1 MINVVI
7 KRLIRPRPE
16 RFQRFFLVSLY
27 PTFFLLLS
35 LVYVINPMFVL
46 LPVQETIFPAKMVV
60 SADCRISLSAPSCI
74 RSSSTGLTRHI
85 KLGSFCNGELM
96 GKKLNLSQLPNIR
109 LRSSTNF
116 SQKRILMS
124 LNSVA
129 GESKVQ
135 ELETEKRDPRTVA
148 SIILGG
154 GAGTRLFPL
163 TKRRAKPAV
172 PIGGAYRLID
182 VPMSNCIN
190 SGINKVYILTQYNS
204 ASLNR
209 HLARAYNSNGLGFGD
224 GYVEV
229 LAATQT
235 PGESGKR
242 WFQGT
247 ADAVR
252 QFHWLFEDAR
262 SKDIE
267 DVLILSGD
275 HLYRMDYMDFIQ
287 DHRQSGA
294 DISISCIPIDDRR
307 ASDFGLMKIDDK
319 GRVISFS
326 EKPKGDDLKAMA
338 VDTTILGLSKE
349 EAEKKP
355 YIASMGV
362 YVFKKEILLNLL
374 RWRFPTAN
382 DFGSEIIP
390 FSAKE
395 FYVNA
400 YLFNDYWEDIGTI
413 RSFFEA
419 NLALTEHPG
428 AFSFYDAAKPI
439 YTSRRNLPP
448 SKIDNSKL
456 IDSIISHGSFLTN
469 CLIEHSIVGIRSRVG
484 SNVQLKDT
492 VMLGADYYE
501 TEAEVAALLAE
512 GNVPIGIGENTKIQ
526 ECIIDKNARVGK
538 NVIIANSE
546 GIQEA
551 DRSSDGFYIRSGITV
566 ILKNSVIK
574 DGVVI

>member
-1 MINVVI
+1 M
-7 KRLIRPRPE
+7 
-16 RFQRFFLVSLY
+16 
-27 PTFFLLLS
+27 
-35 LVYVINPMFVL
+35 
-46 LPVQETIFPAKMVV
+46 AAV
-60 SADCRISLSAPSCI
+60 SADCRFSLTASHGSNGLAMPVR
-74 RSSSTGLTRHI
+74 RSSSSSRVVKFG
-85 KLGSFCNGELM
+85 NGEFM
-96 GKKLNLSQLPNIR
+96 GSKLKTTPSLVSSHR
-109 LRSSTNF
+109 RSCCNKVAK
-116 SQKRILMS
+116 QPAIM
-124 LNSVA
+124 SVA
-129 GESKVQ
+129 ADLFGSKLRDV
-135 ELETEKRDPRTVA
+135 EMERRDPRTVVA
-148 SIILGG
+148 VILGG

-209 HLARAYNSNGLGFGD
+209 HLARAYNFGSGTNFGD
-224 GYVEV
+224 GYVEA

-235 PGESGKR
+235 PGETGNK

-262 SKDIE
+262 SKEIE

-275 HLYRMDYMDFIQ
+275 HLYRMDYMDFVQ
-287 DHRQSGA
+287 NHRQSGA
-294 DISISCIPIDDRR
+294 DITISSLPIDDKR
-307 ASDFGLMKIDDK
+307 ASDFGLMKIDNK
-319 GRVISFS
+319 GRVLSFS
-326 EKPKGDDLKAMA
+326 EKPRGKELKAMA
-338 VDTTILGLSKE
+338 VDTTVLGLSKD
-349 EAEKKP
+349 EAVKKP

-362 YVFKKEILLNLL
+362 YLFKKEILLNLL

-390 FSAKE
+390 ASASEYHVK
-395 FYVNA
+395 A
-400 YLFNDYWEDIGTI
+400 YLFNDYWEDIGTV

-419 NLALTEHPG
+419 NLALTEHPPR
-428 AFSFYDAAKPI
+428 FSFYDAAKPI

-448 SKIDNSKL
+448 SNIHKSKIV
-456 IDSIISHGSFLTN
+456 DSIISHGSFLTD
-469 CLIEHSIVGIRSRVG
+469 CYIEHSVVGIRSKIN

-492 VMLGADYYE
+492 VMLGADFYE
-501 TEAEVAALLAE
+501 TEDEVASLVAE
-512 GNVPIGIGENTKIQ
+512 GRVPIGIGENTKIR
-526 ECIIDKNARVGK
+526 ECIIDKNARIGK

-551 DRSSDGFYIRSGITV
+551 DRTSEGFYIRSGVTV
-566 ILKNSVIK
+566 IFKNAVIE
-574 DGVVI
+574 DGLVI

>member
-1 MINVVI
+1 MAV
-7 KRLIRPRPE
+7 
-16 RFQRFFLVSLY
+16 
-27 PTFFLLLS
+27 T
-35 LVYVINPMFVL
+35 
-46 LPVQETIFPAKMVV
+46 
-60 SADCRISLSAPSCI
+60 ADGRVALSATGQLHRPTRFHA
-74 RSSSTGLTRHI
+74 RSGRVVKFI
-85 KLGSFCNGELM
+85 NGEFM
-96 GKKLNLSQLPNIR
+96 GQKLEFAPIQLRKNSNAIR
-109 LRSSTNF
+109 GHVRN
-116 SQKRILMS
+116 S
-124 LNSVA
+124 LTADLA
-129 GESKVQ
+129 GESKLRD
-135 ELETEKRDPRTVA
+135 LEMEKRDARTVVA
-148 SIILGG
+148 IILGG

-190 SGINKVYILTQYNS
+190 SGINKVYILTQFNS

-209 HLARAYNSNGLGFGD
+209 HLARAYNFGSGVTFGD

-235 PGESGKR
+235 PGEAGKS

-252 QFHWLFEDAR
+252 QFHWLFEDPR

-275 HLYRMDYMDFIQ
+275 HLYRMDYMDFVQ
-287 DHRQSGA
+287 SHRQSGA
-294 DISISCIPIDDRR
+294 DITLASLPIDGSR
-307 ASDFGLMKIDDK
+307 ASDFGLMKIDNK
-319 GRVISFS
+319 GRVLSFS
-326 EKPKGDDLKAMA
+326 EKPRGNELKAMA
-338 VDTTILGLSKE
+338 VDTTVLGLSRE

-390 FSAKE
+390 ASAKE
-395 FYVNA
+395 YYIKA

-419 NLALTEHPG
+419 NLALTEHPPR
-428 AFSFYDAAKPI
+428 FSFYDATKPI

-448 SKIDNSKL
+448 SKIDTSK
-456 IDSIISHGSFLTN
+456 IVDSIVSHGSFLTN
-469 CLIEHSIVGIRSRVG
+469 CFIEHSVIGIRSRIN
-484 SNVQLKDT
+484 SNVHLKDT

-501 TEAEVAALLAE
+501 TDSEISYALSK
-512 GNVPIGIGENTKIQ
+512 GKVPIGIGENTKIK
-526 ECIIDKNARVGK
+526 ECIIDKNARIGN
-538 NVIIANSE
+538 NVIIENSE
-546 GIQEA
+546 GVQEA
-551 DRSSDGFYIRSGITV
+551 DRTSEGFYIRSGVTI
-566 ILKNSVIK
+566 ILKNSTIK
-574 DGVVI
+574 DGTVI

>member
-1 MINVVI
+1 MA
-7 KRLIRPRPE
+7 
-16 RFQRFFLVSLY
+16 
-27 PTFFLLLS
+27 
-35 LVYVINPMFVL
+35 
-46 LPVQETIFPAKMVV
+46 LP
-60 SADCRISLSAPSCI
+60 ADCRFSLSAAGGA
-74 RSSSTGLTRHI
+74 TGLA
-85 KLGSFCNGELM
+85 GSRNWRIVKFCNGELM
-96 GKKLNLSQLPNIR
+96 GKRLNMRKLQNGG
-109 LRSSTNF
+109 SSKIVKQ
-116 SQKRILMS
+116 SVCMS
-124 LNSVA
+124 LTADVA
-129 GESKVQ
+129 GKTKLGDLNMER
-135 ELETEKRDPRTVA
+135 TDPRTVVA
-148 SIILGG
+148 IILGG

-190 SGINKVYILTQYNS
+190 SGINRIYILTQYNS

-209 HLARAYNSNGLGFGD
+209 HLARAYNFGNGINFGD
-224 GYVEV
+224 GFVEV

-235 PGESGKR
+235 PGEAGKM

-262 SKDIE
+262 SRDIE

-275 HLYRMDYMDFIQ
+275 HLYRMDYMDFVQ

-294 DISISCIPIDDRR
+294 DISISCLPMDDSR
-307 ASDFGLMKIDDK
+307 ASDFGLMKIDNK
-319 GRVISFS
+319 GRVLSFS
-326 EKPKGDDLKAMA
+326 EKPKGAGLKAMA
-338 VDTTILGLSKE
+338 VDTTILGLSKS

-362 YVFKKEILLNLL
+362 YIFKKEILLNLL

-390 FSAKE
+390 ASASEVYLK
-395 FYVNA
+395 A

-419 NLALTEHPG
+419 NLALTEHTQAISHFFCDFQPPI
-428 AFSFYDAAKPI
+428 FSFYDATKPM

-448 SKIDNSKL
+448 TKIDNSK
-456 IDSIISHGSFLTN
+456 IVDSIISHGSFLSS
-469 CLIEHSIVGIRSRVG
+469 CFIEHSVVGIRSRINP
-484 SNVQLKDT
+484 NVHLKDT
-492 VMLGADYYE
+492 VMLGADFYE
-501 TEAEVAALLAE
+501 TDSEVASLLAE
-512 GNVPIGIGENTKIQ
+512 EGVPIGIGENTRIKD
-526 ECIIDKNARVGK
+526 CIIDKNARIGK
-538 NVIIANSE
+538 NVVIANSE

-551 DRSSDGFYIRSGITV
+551 DRSSEGFYIRSGVTI

-574 DGVVI
+574 DGLVI

>member
-1 MINVVI
+1 MAV
-7 KRLIRPRPE
+7 
-16 RFQRFFLVSLY
+16 
-27 PTFFLLLS
+27 
-35 LVYVINPMFVL
+35 
-46 LPVQETIFPAKMVV
+46 A
-60 SADCRISLSAPSCI
+60 ADGCIALSAAGVQ
-74 RSSSTGLTRHI
+74 RSMARFSGVR
-85 KLGSFCNGELM
+85 FCNGQLM
-96 GKKLNLSQLPNIR
+96 GTKLMFTD
-109 LRSSTNF
+109 SSL
-116 SQKRILMS
+116 QKRTNDNAVRTRVRMS
-124 LNSVA
+124 LTAEVA
-129 GESKVQ
+129 GESKLRD
-135 ELETEKRDPRTVA
+135 LEMEKRDPRTVVA
-148 SIILGG
+148 IILGG

-172 PIGGAYRLID
+172 PIGGSYRLID

-190 SGINKVYILTQYNS
+190 SGINKVYILTQFNS

-209 HLARAYNSNGLGFGD
+209 HLARAYNFGSGVTFGD

-235 PGESGKR
+235 PGEAGKS

-252 QFHWLFEDAR
+252 QFHWLFEDPR

-275 HLYRMDYMDFIQ
+275 HLYRMDYMDFVQ
-287 DHRQSGA
+287 SHRQSGA
-294 DISISCIPIDDRR
+294 DITISSLPIDVSR
-307 ASDFGLMKIDDK
+307 ASDFGLMKIDNE

-326 EKPKGDDLKAMA
+326 EKPKGNELKAMA
-338 VDTTILGLSKE
+338 VDTTILGLSQE
-349 EAEKKP
+349 EAKKKP

-390 FSAKE
+390 ASAKE
-395 FYVNA
+395 FIVKA

-419 NLALTEHPG
+419 NLALTKHPPR
-428 AFSFYDAAKPI
+428 FSFYDAAKPI

-448 SKIDNSKL
+448 SKIDNSK
-456 IDSIISHGSFLTN
+456 IVDSILSHGSFLTN
-469 CLIEHSIVGIRSRVG
+469 CFIEHSVVGIRSRIN
-484 SNVQLKDT
+484 SNAHLKDT
-492 VMLGADYYE
+492 VMLGADSYE
-501 TEAEVAALLAE
+501 TDSEVAYIL
-512 GNVPIGIGENTKIQ
+512 GKGKVPMGIGENTKIK
-526 ECIIDKNARVGK
+526 ECIIDKNARIGK

-551 DRSSDGFYIRSGITV
+551 DRTSEGFHIRSGVTV
-566 ILKNSVIK
+566 IMKNSIIK
-574 DGVVI
+574 DGTVI

>member
-1 MINVVI
+1 MSVAADG
-7 KRLIRPRPE
+7 
-16 RFQRFFLVSLY
+16 RF
-27 PTFFLLLS
+27 TLLRN
-35 LVYVINPMFVL
+35 NPATL
-46 LPVQETIFPAKMVV
+46 
-60 SADCRISLSAPSCI
+60 
-74 RSSSTGLTRHI
+74 TGRNL
-85 KLGSFCNGELM
+85 KAVNFCNGELM
-96 GKKLNLSQLPNIR
+96 GKKLKFTKFQLRSNVVKPNIC
-109 LRSSTNF
+109 
-116 SQKRILMS
+116 MS
-124 LNSVA
+124 LTADVA
-129 GESKVQ
+129 GEAKLKD
-135 ELETEKRDPRTVA
+135 LEPKKEDARTVVA
-148 SIILGG
+148 IILGG

-190 SGINKVYILTQYNS
+190 SGINKVYILTQFNS

-209 HLARAYNSNGLGFGD
+209 HIARAYNFGNGVTFGD

-235 PGESGKR
+235 PGELGKR

-252 QFHWLFEDAR
+252 QFHWLFKDAR
-262 SKDIE
+262 SKDIQ

-275 HLYRMDYMDFIQ
+275 HLYRMDYLDFVQ
-287 DHRQSGA
+287 SHRQSGA
-294 DISISCIPIDDRR
+294 DITISSLPIDDRR
-307 ASDFGLMKIDDK
+307 ASDFGLMKIDDS
-319 GRVISFS
+319 GRVLSFS

-338 VDTTILGLSKE
+338 VDTSVLGLSPE
-349 EAEKKP
+349 EAKQKP

-362 YVFKKEILLNLL
+362 YVFKKDILLNLL

-390 FSAKE
+390 ASAKE
-395 FYVNA
+395 FNIKA

-419 NLALTEHPG
+419 NLALTEHPPR
-428 AFSFYDAAKPI
+428 FSFYDATKPI

-448 SKIDNSKL
+448 SAIDNSK
-456 IDSIISHGSFLTN
+456 IVDSIVSHGSFLTN
-469 CLIEHSIVGIRSRVG
+469 CFVEHSVVGIRSRIG
-484 SNVQLKDT
+484 TNVRLKDT

-501 TEAEVAALLAE
+501 TDAEIASQLAE
-512 GNVPIGIGENTKIQ
+512 GRVPLGIGENTSIK
-526 ECIIDKNARVGK
+526 ECIIDKNARIGK

-546 GIQEA
+546 GVQEA
-551 DRSSDGFYIRSGITV
+551 DRSSEGFYIRSGITV
-566 ILKNSVIK
+566 ILKNSTIPDGSVI
-574 DGVVI
+574 

>member
-1 MINVVI
+1 M
-7 KRLIRPRPE
+7 
-16 RFQRFFLVSLY
+16 
-27 PTFFLLLS
+27 
-35 LVYVINPMFVL
+35 
-46 LPVQETIFPAKMVV
+46 AV
-60 SADCRISLSAPSCI
+60 SADCRISLSAAGQL
-74 RSSSTGLTRHI
+74 RGMTGLAGKNWRLV
-85 KLGSFCNGELM
+85 KFCNGEVM
-96 GKKLNLSQLPNIR
+96 GNKLRQTQLQQSLGR
-109 LRSSTNF
+109 VFVTNKNVR
-116 SQKRILMS
+116 QRVCMS
-124 LNSVA
+124 LTTDVPSQ
-129 GESKVQ
+129 SK
-135 ELETEKRDPRTVA
+135 LRDLDMEKRDPRTVVA
-148 SIILGG
+148 VILGG

-172 PIGGAYRLID
+172 PIGGSYRLID

-190 SGINKVYILTQYNS
+190 SGISKVYILTQFNS

-209 HLARAYNSNGLGFGD
+209 HLTRAYNFGNGSFGD
-224 GYVEV
+224 GFVEA

-235 PGESGKR
+235 PGEAGKK

-275 HLYRMDYMDFIQ
+275 HLYRMDYMDFVQ
-287 DHRQSGA
+287 NHRQSGA
-294 DISISCIPIDDRR
+294 DITLSCLPMDDSR
-307 ASDFGLMKIDDK
+307 ASDFGLMKIDNK
-319 GRVISFS
+319 GRVLSFS
-326 EKPKGDDLKAMA
+326 EKPKGEELKRME
-338 VDTTILGLSKE
+338 VDTTVLGLSKE

-390 FSAKE
+390 ASAKE
-395 FYVNA
+395 FFIKA

-419 NLALTEHPG
+419 NLALTEHPPR
-428 AFSFYDAAKPI
+428 FSFYDATKPM

-448 SKIDNSKL
+448 SKFDKCKIV
-456 IDSIISHGSFLTN
+456 DSIISHGSFLTN
-469 CLIEHSIVGIRSRVG
+469 SVIEHSVVGIRSRIN
-484 SNVQLKDT
+484 SNVHLKDT
-492 VMLGADYYE
+492 VMLGADFYE
-501 TEAEVAALLAE
+501 TESEVASLFAE
-512 GNVPIGIGENTKIQ
+512 GGVPIGIGENTKIK
-526 ECIIDKNARVGK
+526 ECIIDKNARIGK

-546 GIQEA
+546 GVQEA
-551 DRSSDGFYIRSGITV
+551 DRSTEGFYIRSGVTV
-566 ILKNSVIK
+566 VLKNSVIK
-574 DGVVI
+574 DGTVI

>member
-1 MINVVI
+1 M
-7 KRLIRPRPE
+7 
-16 RFQRFFLVSLY
+16 
-27 PTFFLLLS
+27 
-35 LVYVINPMFVL
+35 
-46 LPVQETIFPAKMVV
+46 AV
-60 SADCRISLSAPSCI
+60 SADGRISFSAC
-74 RSSSTGLTRHI
+74 RRVTRCRGI
-85 KLGSFCNGELM
+85 GGRNWRLNVKFCNGELM
-96 GKKLNLSQLPNIR
+96 GRKMKLTQVLQGVNSRSKIVKQNIC
-109 LRSSTNF
+109 
-116 SQKRILMS
+116 MS
-124 LNSVA
+124 LTANVA
-129 GESKVQ
+129 SEAKLRDLDM
-135 ELETEKRDPRTVA
+135 ERRDPRTVVA
-148 SIILGG
+148 VILGG

-190 SGINKVYILTQYNS
+190 SGINKVYILTQFNS

-209 HLARAYNSNGLGFGD
+209 HLARAYNFGNGINFGD
-224 GYVEV
+224 GYVEA

-235 PGESGKR
+235 SGESGKR

-262 SKDIE
+262 SREIE

-275 HLYRMDYMDFIQ
+275 HLYRMDYMDFVQ
-287 DHRQSGA
+287 NHRQSGA
-294 DISISCIPIDDRR
+294 DITISCLPMDDSR
-307 ASDFGLMKIDDK
+307 ASDFGLMKIDNK
-319 GRVISFS
+319 GRVLSFS
-326 EKPKGDDLKAMA
+326 EKPKGNDLKAMG
-338 VDTTILGLSKE
+338 VDTTVLGLSRE

-390 FSAKE
+390 ASAKE
-395 FYVNA
+395 FFIKA

-419 NLALTEHPG
+419 NLALTEHPPR
-428 AFSFYDAAKPI
+428 FSFYDAAKPM

-448 SKIDNSKL
+448 SNIDNCK
-456 IDSIISHGSFLTN
+456 IVDSIISHGSFLDN
-469 CLIEHSIVGIRSRVG
+469 CFIEHSVVGIRSRINSGVH
-484 SNVQLKDT
+484 LKDT

-501 TEAEVAALLAE
+501 TEDEVSSLVAE
-512 GNVPIGIGENTKIQ
+512 GRVPIGIGENTKIK
-526 ECIIDKNARVGK
+526 ECIIDKNARIGK
-538 NVIIANSE
+538 NVVISNSE

-551 DRSSDGFYIRSGITV
+551 DRSSEGFYIRSGVTV
-566 ILKNSVIK
+566 ILKNSTIK
-574 DGVVI
+574 DGFVI

>member
-1 MINVVI
+1 MTV
-7 KRLIRPRPE
+7 
-16 RFQRFFLVSLY
+16 
-27 PTFFLLLS
+27 T
-35 LVYVINPMFVL
+35 
-46 LPVQETIFPAKMVV
+46 
-60 SADCRISLSAPSCI
+60 ADGRIALSAAGQLHGIAGLS
-74 RSSSTGLTRHI
+74 RRNGRLVKFGSGEFMGEKLKSTQFQQRTKHYGNKNPI
-85 KLGSFCNGELM
+85 C
-96 GKKLNLSQLPNIR
+96 
-109 LRSSTNF
+109 
-116 SQKRILMS
+116 MS
-124 LNSVA
+124 LTADVA
-129 GESKVQ
+129 GEAKVIFHCSY
-135 ELETEKRDPRTVA
+135 LYKDTRSV
-148 SIILGG
+148 ILGG

-163 TKRRAKPAV
+163 TKQRAKPAV
-172 PIGGAYRLID
+172 SIGGSYRLID

-190 SGINKVYILTQYNS
+190 SGINKVYILTQFNS

-209 HLARAYNSNGLGFGD
+209 HIARAYNFGSGVTLGD

-235 PGESGKR
+235 SGEFGKK

-252 QFHWLFEDAR
+252 QFHWLFEDPR

-275 HLYRMDYMDFIQ
+275 HLYRMDYMEFVQ
-287 DHRQSGA
+287 NHWQSGA
-294 DISISCIPIDDRR
+294 DITLSSLPIDDSR
-307 ASDFGLMKIDDK
+307 ASDFGLMKIDNK
-319 GRVISFS
+319 GRVLSFS

-338 VDTTILGLSKE
+338 VDTTVLGLSRD

-390 FSAKE
+390 ASAKE
-395 FYVNA
+395 FYIKA

-419 NLALTEHPG
+419 NLALTEHPPR
-428 AFSFYDAAKPI
+428 FSFYDATKPI

-448 SKIDNSKL
+448 SKIDNSKIL
-456 IDSIISHGSFLTN
+456 DSIVSHGSFLTN
-469 CLIEHSIVGIRSRVG
+469 CFVEHSVVGIRSRINT
-484 SNVQLKDT
+484 NVHLKDT
-492 VMLGADYYE
+492 LMLGADYYE
-501 TEAEVAALLAE
+501 TDAEIALFLAE
-512 GNVPIGIGENTKIQ
+512 GKVPTGIGENTRIK
-526 ECIIDKNARVGK
+526 ECIIDKNARIGK
-538 NVIIANSE
+538 NVVIANSE

-551 DRSSDGFYIRSGITV
+551 DRSSEGFYIRSGVTV
-566 ILKNSVIK
+566 ILKNSTIK
-574 DGVVI
+574 DGTVI

>member
-1 MINVVI
+1 M
-7 KRLIRPRPE
+7 
-16 RFQRFFLVSLY
+16 Q
-27 PTFFLLLS
+27 LS
-35 LVYVINPMFVL
+35 YLAYSSRDYFRRKWY
-46 LPVQETIFPAKMVV
+46 F
-60 SADCRISLSAPSCI
+60 SRISLSTPSCL
-74 RSSSTGLTRHI
+74 RGSRGFTRQI

-96 GKKLNLSQLPNIR
+96 GKKLNLAQLPKVQ
-109 LRSSTNF
+109 LPSSSSSSSNF
-116 SQKRILMS
+116 SQKRVSMS
-124 LNSVA
+124 LNNVA
-129 GESKVQ
+129 GQSKVH
-135 ELETEKRDPRTVA
+135 ETETEKRDPRTVA

-209 HLARAYNSNGLGFGD
+209 HLARAYNSNGVGFRD

-235 PGESGKR
+235 PGAAVNK

-252 QFHWLFEDAR
+252 QFHWLFED
-262 SKDIE
+262 
-267 DVLILSGD
+267 
-275 HLYRMDYMDFIQ
+275 
-287 DHRQSGA
+287 HRQSGA
-294 DISISCIPIDDRR
+294 HISISCIPIVTGECKELR

-326 EKPKGDDLKAMA
+326 EKPKGADLKATT
-338 VDTTILGLSKE
+338 VDTTVLGLSKE

-362 YVFKKEILLNLL
+362 YVFKKETLLNLL

-395 FYVNA
+395 FYVNRMH
-400 YLFNDYWEDIGTI
+400 NRQKCKSWE
-413 RSFFEA
+413 EC
-419 NLALTEHPG
+419 NHC
-428 AFSFYDAAKPI
+428 
-439 YTSRRNLPP
+439 
-448 SKIDNSKL
+448 KL
-456 IDSIISHGSFLTN
+456 G
-469 CLIEHSIVGIRSRVG
+469 
-484 SNVQLKDT
+484 
-492 VMLGADYYE
+492 
-501 TEAEVAALLAE
+501 
-512 GNVPIGIGENTKIQ
+512 
-526 ECIIDKNARVGK
+526 
-538 NVIIANSE
+538 

-551 DRSSDGFYIRSGITV
+551 DRSSDVFHIRSAITV
-566 ILKNSVIK
+566 ILMNSVIK

>member
-1 MINVVI
+1 M
-7 KRLIRPRPE
+7 
-16 RFQRFFLVSLY
+16 
-27 PTFFLLLS
+27 T
-35 LVYVINPMFVL
+35 
-46 LPVQETIFPAKMVV
+46 V
-60 SADCRISLSAPSCI
+60 SANGRIALAAGGRLCG
-74 RSSSTGLTRHI
+74 TAGLAAGRNWRPV
-85 KLGSFCNGELM
+85 KFCNGELM
-96 GKKLNLSQLPNIR
+96 GEKLELAQLH
-109 LRSSTNF
+109 
-116 SQKRILMS
+116 QKTIAISNTGRQHVCMS
-124 LNSVA
+124 LITNVA
-129 GESKVQ
+129 GEAKLRD
-135 ELETEKRDPRTVA
+135 LEMEKRDPRTVVA
-148 SIILGG
+148 IILGG

-163 TKRRAKPAV
+163 TKQRAKPAV

-190 SGINKVYILTQYNS
+190 SGINKVYILTQFNS

-209 HLARAYNSNGLGFGD
+209 HLARAYNFGNGVTFGD
-224 GYVEV
+224 GSVEV

-235 PGESGKR
+235 PGEAGKK

-275 HLYRMDYMDFIQ
+275 HLYRMDYMDFVHN
-287 DHRQSGA
+287 HRQSGA
-294 DISISCIPIDDRR
+294 DITISCLPMDDSR
-307 ASDFGLMKIDDK
+307 ASDFGLMNIDNK
-319 GRVISFS
+319 GRILSFS
-326 EKPKGDDLKAMA
+326 EKPKGNDLRAMA
-338 VDTTILGLSKE
+338 VDTTVLGLSRE

-390 FSAKE
+390 ASARE
-395 FYVNA
+395 FFIKA

-419 NLALTEHPG
+419 NLALTAQPTK
-428 AFSFYDAAKPI
+428 FSFYDATKPM

-448 SKIDNSKL
+448 TKIDNSK
-456 IDSIISHGSFLTN
+456 IVDSIISHGSFLTD
-469 CLIEHSIVGIRSRVG
+469 CFIEHSVVGIRSRIN
-484 SNVQLKDT
+484 SNVHLKDT

-501 TEAEVAALLAE
+501 TDAEVTALLAE
-512 GNVPIGIGENTKIQ
+512 GRVPIGIGENTKIKD
-526 ECIIDKNARVGK
+526 CIIDKNARIGK
-538 NVIIANSE
+538 NVVIANSE

-551 DRSSDGFYIRSGITV
+551 DRSSEGFYIRSGITI
-566 ILKNSVIK
+566 ILKNSTIK
-574 DGVVI
+574 DGLVI

>member
-1 MINVVI
+1 MAI
-7 KRLIRPRPE
+7 
-16 RFQRFFLVSLY
+16 
-27 PTFFLLLS
+27 T
-35 LVYVINPMFVL
+35 
-46 LPVQETIFPAKMVV
+46 
-60 SADCRISLSAPSCI
+60 ADGRIALSAAGVQ
-74 RSSSTGLTRHI
+74 RSTARFSGITGKHV
-85 KLGSFCNGELM
+85 KFCNGQLM
-96 GKKLNLSQLPNIR
+96 GTKLKF
-109 LRSSTNF
+109 TNT
-116 SQKRILMS
+116 SPQKRNNDNAVRSHVHMS
-124 LNSVA
+124 LTAEVA
-129 GESKVQ
+129 GETKLRD
-135 ELETEKRDPRTVA
+135 LEMEKRDPRTVVA
-148 SIILGG
+148 IILGG

-172 PIGGAYRLID
+172 PIGGSYRLID

-190 SGINKVYILTQYNS
+190 SGINKVYILTQFNS

-209 HLARAYNSNGLGFGD
+209 HLARAYNFGSGFGD

-235 PGESGKR
+235 PGEAGKN

-252 QFHWLFEDAR
+252 QFHWLFEDPR
-262 SKDIE
+262 SKDLE

-275 HLYRMDYMDFIQ
+275 HLYRMDYMDFVQ
-287 DHRQSGA
+287 SHRQSGA
-294 DISISCIPIDDRR
+294 DITISSLPIDDSR
-307 ASDFGLMKIDDK
+307 ASDFGLMKIDNE

-326 EKPKGDDLKAMA
+326 EKPKGNELKAMA
-338 VDTTILGLSKE
+338 VDTTVLGLSQE
-349 EAEKKP
+349 EAKKKP

-390 FSAKE
+390 ASAKE
-395 FYVNA
+395 FVIKA

-419 NLALTEHPG
+419 NLALTEHPPR
-428 AFSFYDAAKPI
+428 FSFYDATKPI

-448 SKIDNSKL
+448 SKIDDSK
-456 IDSIISHGSFLTN
+456 IVDSIISHGSFLTN
-469 CLIEHSIVGIRSRVG
+469 CFVEHSVIGIRSRIN
-484 SNVQLKDT
+484 SNAHLKDT
-492 VMLGADYYE
+492 VMLGADSYE
-501 TEAEVAALLAE
+501 TDSEVAYLL
-512 GNVPIGIGENTKIQ
+512 GKGKVPVGIGENTKIK
-526 ECIIDKNARVGK
+526 ECIIDKNARIGK

-551 DRSSDGFYIRSGITV
+551 DRTSEGFHIRSGVTV
-566 ILKNSVIK
+566 IMKNSTIK
-574 DGVVI
+574 DGTVI

>member
-1 MINVVI
+1 
-7 KRLIRPRPE
+7 
-16 RFQRFFLVSLY
+16 
-27 PTFFLLLS
+27 
-35 LVYVINPMFVL
+35 
-46 LPVQETIFPAKMVV
+46 
-60 SADCRISLSAPSCI
+60 
-74 RSSSTGLTRHI
+74 
-85 KLGSFCNGELM
+85 
-96 GKKLNLSQLPNIR
+96 
-109 LRSSTNF
+109 
-116 SQKRILMS
+116 
-124 LNSVA
+124 
-129 GESKVQ
+129 
-135 ELETEKRDPRTVA
+135 
-148 SIILGG
+148 
-154 GAGTRLFPL
+154 
-163 TKRRAKPAV
+163 
-172 PIGGAYRLID
+172 
-182 VPMSNCIN
+182 
-190 SGINKVYILTQYNS
+190 
-204 ASLNR
+204 
-209 HLARAYNSNGLGFGD
+209 
-224 GYVEV
+224 
-229 LAATQT
+229 
-235 PGESGKR
+235 
-242 WFQGT
+242 
-247 ADAVR
+247 
-252 QFHWLFEDAR
+252 
-262 SKDIE
+262 
-267 DVLILSGD
+267 
-275 HLYRMDYMDFIQ
+275 
-287 DHRQSGA
+287 
-294 DISISCIPIDDRR
+294 
-307 ASDFGLMKIDDK
+307 MKIDDK